1 MSPQFVR
8 RSSRIPKQ
16 LAILLIGSDIE
27 GKVFSEES
35 KTVVLSQHG
44 AGILS
49 SYKLA
54 PEQEVI
60 IRRLD
65 TQKEA
70 DVRVVGQIGAE
81 SDTYTY
87 GVAFLDPSIDLWGVE
102 FPAMSESDKQAG
114 RMLLE
119 CSRCKSREY
128 LGEGDMES
136 DVFAINE
143 GLVHYCRRCGSS
155 TLWRQPSGGA
165 EGEPVLPEA
174 QRHSEPVPAT
184 DSIDPATVNPVAPQE
199 SAPAPVPESTPAPH
213 PPEPVENRRKH
224 RRTKVSFQACIR
236 RAGHQDEVVACE
248 DMSRGGLRFKSRQS
262 YDRGSMIE
270 VAVPYAP
277 GETAI
282 FVTAKIVYMQE
293 LPEEKRFR
301 CGVAY
306 VKGGG
311 SQYG

>member
-8 RSSRIPKQ
+8 RSCRIPKQ

-27 GKVFSEES
+27 GKVFSEET

-60 IRRLD
+60 IRCLD

-87 GVAFLDPSIDLWGVE
+87 GVAFLDPNMDLWGIE
-102 FPAMSESDKQAG
+102 FPPMSESDKQAG

-119 CSRCKSREY
+119 CSRCKSREH

-136 DVFAINE
+136 DVFAVNE
-143 GLVHYCRRCGSS
+143 GLVRYCKRCGSS
-155 TLWRQPSGGA
+155 TLWRQPSADA
-165 EGEPVLPEA
+165 EP
-174 QRHSEPVPAT
+174 EPVPPEPWH
-184 DSIDPATVNPVAPQE
+184 DSEPAPAADLVEPATLNPATPEELVSGSVPVSTGAAQP
-199 SAPAPVPESTPAPH
+199 PAQ
-213 PPEPVENRRKH
+213 VENRRKH

-236 RAGHQDEVVACE
+236 RAGHQDDVVACE
-248 DMSRGGLRFKSRQS
+248 DMSRGGLRFKSLQS
-262 YDRGSMIE
+262 YNQGCMIE
-270 VAVPYAP
+270 VAVPYSP

-282 FVTAKIVYMQE
+282 FVAAKIVHVQE

-311 SQYG
+311 TQFV